1 MAHMAVSTARKKMA
15 EVIEL
20 ARTEAVILEK
30 HGTPA
35 AVVISYERYDELMD
49 ALETLEDL
57 AALDE
62 TRAEQG
68 DNPGPLVPL
77 EELARELGL

>member
-1 MAHMAVSTARKKMA
+1 
-15 EVIEL
+15 
-20 ARTEAVILEK
+20 
-30 HGTPA
+30 
-35 AVVISYERYDELMD
+35 LMD

-62 TRAEQG
+62 IRAEP
-68 DNPGPLVPL
+68 DPEPPVPL